1 MLGIKSVHKH
11 IYKKVGYYVM
21 TYSAYGQDIK
31 LYTRLQCSCSKHKK
45 QGQSRKL
52 LCLIAN

>member
-31 LYTRLQCSCSKHKK
+31 LYTRLQCSCGKHKK
-45 QGQSRKL
+45 NKVNQENF
-52 LCLIAN
+52 CV